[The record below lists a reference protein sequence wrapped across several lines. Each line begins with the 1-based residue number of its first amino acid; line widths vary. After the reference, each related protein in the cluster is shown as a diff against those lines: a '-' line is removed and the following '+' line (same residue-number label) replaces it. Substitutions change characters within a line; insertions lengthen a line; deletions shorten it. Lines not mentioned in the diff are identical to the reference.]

1 MGIETE
7 PGSAG
12 VVHKKLEEQK
22 VEPTTPNK
30 EELSFKVKQPQGVGR
45 MSVHKKAGT
54 EGNKTAKEE
63 ASPFNTAKIDTIS
76 STTPSSQKKTE
87 DTKS

>member
-1 MGIETE
+1 
-7 PGSAG
+7 
-12 VVHKKLEEQK
+12 
-22 VEPTTPNK
+22 
-30 EELSFKVKQPQGVGR
+30 
-45 MSVHKKAGT
+45 MSVHKKAGA
-54 EGNKTAKEE
+54 EGNKTIKEE